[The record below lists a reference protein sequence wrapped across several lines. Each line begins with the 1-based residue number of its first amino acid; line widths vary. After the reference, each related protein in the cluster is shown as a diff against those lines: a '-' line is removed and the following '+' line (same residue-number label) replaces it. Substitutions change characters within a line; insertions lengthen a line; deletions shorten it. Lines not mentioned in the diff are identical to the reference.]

1 LVRALGAALLASLF
15 AFSPLAALNTQN
27 EQQIANSVFGNL
39 STDTQVPPPAANNFA
54 QPLPIGMGARAL
66 GMGEAFTG
74 LADDLSAIWWNPA
87 GLVQTEKNEV
97 QWMGGDHVTDELDTG
112 FAAANYMLQNHMNFA
127 ISYERPYN
135 PIGAYPNVIT
145 GQYFGATHFSGNVT
159 NPPSVTVGTTT
170 GQSISW
176 FNIPSTSVQAY
187 LAELYR
193 EYINPAYQD
202 DTVTLTY
209 ATPLSP
215 DDNLSLGVNLKY
227 YFQDGDY
234 KANNQYID
242 TVGGY
247 GLDLGVMY
255 RYPMRQWGK
264 QFSVGLDLR
273 DLASQVSFTQPANSM
288 LDPGSTQSSGRQ
300 ETLPTTATL
309 GIAWQT
315 NEYFTRQE
323 LNLTAD
329 YSYVND
335 AALGSEDD
343 QRFNVGGEMWFFRHR
358 LAARAGY
365 EIYFDQQESRPTLG
379 LSFRTADKPEKD
391 GLGLDYAY
399 MFPAENENT
408 AMNWFSLSWRWG
420 GITRAP
426 VLPDVNVTMD
436 PPIFSPRRGDTATFT
451 LQASSPN
458 GIDRWTLSI
467 IDQNNQVVKV
477 YEDRGDPPDQI
488 LWQGEDR
495 QYRLLP
501 DGEYTYLF
509 TATDHDGSTSST
521 PVQTL
526 KIYTPPPEQVEHDEI
541 DKLRG
546 LIGQQDASDEVGDQQ
561 VRAATLKDL
570 QALLARQ
577 AQDQDLPALATAPV
591 EPAAVTP
598 FAEAKAAAGSFD
610 YPTVNDEPFPKTQI
624 VTAADGDRVFQ
635 VQFNTEDDQPRQI
648 LRDMADVARVSA
660 ADVGSS
666 VARYDIRAD
675 YGSRELRVVAP
686 ASAALDLNRGYITPG
701 QFIDNASVT
710 LDGSAISP
718 NYP

>member
-1 LVRALGAALLASLF
+1 MSFFAISDLRAIA
-15 AFSPLAALNTQN
+15 TTN

-39 STDTQVPPPAANNFA
+39 STDTDVPPPPANNFA

-74 LADDLSAIWWNPA
+74 LSDDISAIWWNPA
-87 GLVQTEKNEV
+87 GLVQTEKNEI
-97 QWMGGDHVTDELDTG
+97 QWMGGDHVTDEIDTG
-112 FAAANYMLQNHMNFA
+112 FVAADYMLQNHMNFG

-135 PIGAYPNVIT
+135 PVGAYPTVIT
-145 GQYFGATHFSGNVT
+145 GTYFGATHYTGT
-159 NPPSVTVGTTT
+159 GGPTSVTVGNNGST
-170 GQSISW
+170 GQQIGW
-176 FNIPSTSVQAY
+176 FNIGNTAVQAY

-193 EYINPAYQD
+193 EYINPAFQD

-215 DDNLSLGVNLKY
+215 DNNLSMGINLKY

-234 KANNQYID
+234 TANNTLLD
-242 TVGGY
+242 KVSGY
-247 GLDLGVMY
+247 GVDLGVMY
-255 RYPMRQWGK
+255 RYPMMEWGRE
-264 QFSVGLDLR
+264 FSVGLDLR
-273 DLASQVSFTQPANSM
+273 DLASQVNFDN
-288 LDPGSTQSSGRQ
+288 GSGSGRQ

-309 GIAWQT
+309 GLAWQT

-323 LNLTAD
+323 LNLTVD

-335 AALGSEDD
+335 PALDTEDD
-343 QRFNVGGEMWFFRHR
+343 QRFNLGAEMWFFRHR
-358 LAARAGY
+358 LAARGGY

-379 LSFRTADKPEKD
+379 LGFRTADKPSKD

-399 MFPAENENT
+399 MFPAENDKT
-408 AMNWFSLSWRWG
+408 AMNWFSLSYRWG
-420 GITRAP
+420 GITKAP
-426 VLPDVNVTMD
+426 ILPDVNVTMD
-436 PPIFSPRRGDTATFT
+436 PPIFSPRRGDTATFA

-467 IDQNNQVVKV
+467 IDHNNQVVKV
-477 YEDRGDPPDQI
+477 YQDRGDPPAQI
-488 LWQGEDR
+488 VWGGEDR

-509 TATDHDGSTSST
+509 TATDHDGATSST

-546 LIGQQDASDEVGDQQ
+546 LIAQQDASDEVGDQS

-570 QALLARQ
+570 QTLLAKQ
-577 AQDQDLPALATAPV
+577 ATNQDLPPLAKAPV
-591 EPAAVTP
+591 EPQPVTP

-610 YPTVNDEPFPKTQI
+610 YPTVNDMPFPKTSV
-624 VTAADGDRVFQ
+624 VTGVDGKPVFQ
-635 VQFNTEDDQPRQI
+635 VQFNTEDDQTRMI

-660 ADVGSS
+660 GDVGAS

-675 YGSRELRVVAP
+675 YGSRELRMVAP
-686 ASAALDLNRGYITPG
+686 ASSAQDLNRGFITWQ
-701 QFIDNASVT
+701 QFVNGSSVT
-710 LDGSAISP
+710 LDGSLLSP